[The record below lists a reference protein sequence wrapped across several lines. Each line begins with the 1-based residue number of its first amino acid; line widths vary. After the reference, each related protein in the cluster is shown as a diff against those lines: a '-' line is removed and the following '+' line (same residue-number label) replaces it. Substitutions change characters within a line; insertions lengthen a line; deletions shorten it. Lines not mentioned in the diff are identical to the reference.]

1 MSERNEKPL
10 QAPEEGAQQA
20 SPPARGDAFQRAENR
35 IAAGTEDAGAR
46 GREVVAG
53 IENRPTRDEAR
64 RRTAT
69 EASTQGATAD
79 PEANKAEQAAN
90 EKLAGDLAEKARE
103 EGVEAADVSSQIE
116 WGLTPHNT

>member
-35 IAAGTEDAGAR
+35 IAAGNEDAGAR
-46 GREVVAG
+46 GREAVAG
-53 IENRPTRDEAR
+53 IENRPARDESPK
-64 RRTAT
+64 RTAT
-69 EASTQGATAD
+69 EASTQGATQD
-79 PEANKAEQAAN
+79 REASQAEQKAN
-90 EKLAGDLAEKARE
+90 EKVTDDLAEKARE
-103 EGVEAADVSSQIE
+103 EGVEAAGQSSQIE